1 MGAWARGVASFPDHI
16 CFSFFNNKRGARL
29 ISNEPRPR
37 TFHLRRGPIR
47 ACAGSYEA
55 LRVAGSHRVGRL
67 AFGRPYDS
75 APLRERCEGFSMSFW
90 DRDVLPLPRATRT
103 TSSSSSHR
111 RRRQPRDVRRDHSR
125 WHQSQGQDDGDAG
138 GDRCWL
144 IRMSC
149 ISCVPLPCAL
159 SWAFDLEQR
168 WSYTIAIVTI
178 PPPSSPLTRE
188 EEGDIHHIKAY
199 HSLYERCTHVS
210 SEID

>member
-90 DRDVLPLPRATRT
+90 DRDVLPLPRVTRT
-103 TSSSSSHR
+103 TKSSLCSVRCKLTQSSLSRIHSQAVRVFACACLGASNTLHPRSSFCSH
-111 RRRQPRDVRRDHSR
+111 
-125 WHQSQGQDDGDAG
+125 AG
-138 GDRCWL
+138 HILRLHLAFLPDRLQTSVMFAC
-144 IRMSC
+144 R
-149 ISCVPLPCAL
+149 V
-159 SWAFDLEQR
+159 
-168 WSYTIAIVTI
+168 V
-178 PPPSSPLTRE
+178 
-188 EEGDIHHIKAY
+188 
-199 HSLYERCTHVS
+199 LYRLVAW
-210 SEID
+210 

>member
-90 DRDVLPLPRATRT
+90 DRDVLPLPRVTRT
-103 TSSSSSHR
+103 TKSSLCSVRCKLTQSLLSRIHSQAVRVFACACLGASNTLHPRSSFCSH
-111 RRRQPRDVRRDHSR
+111 
-125 WHQSQGQDDGDAG
+125 AG
-138 GDRCWL
+138 NILRLHLAFLPDRLQTSVMFAC
-144 IRMSC
+144 R
-149 ISCVPLPCAL
+149 V
-159 SWAFDLEQR
+159 
-168 WSYTIAIVTI
+168 V
-178 PPPSSPLTRE
+178 
-188 EEGDIHHIKAY
+188 
-199 HSLYERCTHVS
+199 LYRLVAW
-210 SEID
+210 